1 MIQSGHEGLLYKLKP
16 FRISGNLLNL
26 IKHYLTDRS
35 QKVLLNSQC
44 SNWQPIL
51 LGVPQGSILGP
62 LFFLIYINYLPD
74 GLKSNV
80 KLFADETSLFLVV
93 KNKEVSASDL
103 TINLDMIFKWACNWK
118 ISFNP
123 DPKKPGQEVLFSRKS
138 SNITDP
144 IIHFN
149 NVQVQRANQQRHL
162 GIILDEKL
170 NFKSHIDKVLT
181 KASKGIA
188 VTKRLRNSLLR
199 KSLITIY
206 KAIIRPHLDYGDIL
220 YDQPNNATFCQKIE
234 SFQYKAALA
243 ITGAIQGTSQ
253 EKHLEELDLE
263 TLKSRRWLEGSVVCT
278 KL

>member
-1 MIQSGHEGLLYKLKP
+1 M
-16 FRISGNLLNL
+16 
-26 IKHYLTDRS
+26 
-35 QKVLLNSQC
+35 
-44 SNWQPIL
+44 
-51 LGVPQGSILGP
+51 
-62 LFFLIYINYLPD
+62 
-74 GLKSNV
+74 
-80 KLFADETSLFLVV
+80 
-93 KNKEVSASDL
+93 
-103 TINLDMIFKWACNWK
+103 
-118 ISFNP
+118 SFNP
-123 DPKKPGQEVLFSRKS
+123 DPKKPAQEVLFSRKN
-138 SNITDP
+138 SNITPP

-188 VTKRLRNSLLR
+188 VIKRLRNSLPR

-206 KAIIRPHLDYGDIL
+206 KAIIRPHLDYGNIL
-220 YDQPNNATFCQKIE
+220 YDQLNNTTFCQKIE

-253 EKHLEELDLE
+253 EKLLEELGLE
-263 TLKSRRWLEGSVVCT
+263 TLKSRRCLRRLCCMYK